1 MGNVAKPSS
10 NKTTGAASL
19 ELRHL
24 QTFQVVAATKNFNR
38 AAAQLGY
45 SQSSVTTHI
54 QQLENVLGLPLFQ
67 RERFSKTVVLTEFG
81 RRTVKNSERLLAL
94 AAEVQASA
102 QAYAE

>member
-1 MGNVAKPSS
+1 MRSGSAMGNVARPSS
-10 NKTTGAASL
+10 NKTGGVVPSL

-45 SQSSVTTHI
+45 SQSSVTMHI
-54 QQLENVLGLPLFQ
+54 QQLENVLGRPLFQ

-81 RRTVKNSERLLAL
+81 RRTVEKSERLLAL
-94 AAEVQASA
+94 VAEV
-102 QAYAE
+102 